1 MPGGETGSRAELM
14 AESLTG
20 QPVQHLG
27 DRTARPEMEKAVLAP
42 RVLAPRVL
50 ASRFLVRLGIAA
62 FVGVCLIGASGCQLS
77 PSPDAFQELGAG
89 ISNVTGLKGHLKTR
103 WQGKAAQYVLE
114 IEPISLLQKA
124 GFSYV
129 MANHPGPL
137 VLHMKLMDKAG
148 YTVCG
153 KDVLFP
159 FDPSSKLGAGPGE
172 ADRERGQDLLQT
184 TLGDDGKV
192 DSLSTQG
199 TLPCTPDQYKQVDY
213 WDFSTNF
220 PTVDQQ
226 DALRKSAAEL
236 KARQEAQKRAAVER
250 QKAGPS
256 DFYMVGDDQVA
267 GYDASSK
274 VLRTQLSRSFLVSGP
289 GQQTASLWASNDAS
303 FRYKCDERSRCVLIS
318 GGGRQSLLVTA
329 LQ

>member
-1 MPGGETGSRAELM
+1 MR
-14 AESLTG
+14 
-20 QPVQHLG
+20 
-27 DRTARPEMEKAVLAP
+27 
-42 RVLAPRVL
+42 
-50 ASRFLVRLGIAA
+50 LVIAA
-62 FVGVCLIGASGCQLS
+62 FVGVCLIGVSGCKLS
-77 PSPDAFQELGAG
+77 PSPDEFQELGAG

-129 MANHPGPL
+129 MANPPEQL
-137 VLHMKLMDKAG
+137 VLHVKLMDKAG
-148 YTVCG
+148 YTVCE

-159 FDPSSKLGAGPGE
+159 YGPSSNPGVGPGE
-172 ADRERGQDLLQT
+172 ADRERGQDLLQS

-192 DSLSTQG
+192 VSLSTQG
-199 TLPCTPDQYKQVDY
+199 ILPCTSDQYKQVDY

-236 KARQEAQKRAAVER
+236 KARQEAQKRAALER

-256 DFYMVGDDQVA
+256 DFYTEGDDQVA
-267 GYDASSK
+267 TYDASRK
-274 VLRTQLSRSFLVSGP
+274 VLRTQLSRSFLVSSGP
-289 GQQTASLWASNDAS
+289 GQQTASLWASNGAL
-303 FRYKCDERSRCVLIS
+303 FRYKCDQRSRCVLIS